1 MTKLNWWKENGNI
14 KLPEV
19 NNIFSNNL
27 KWINNFINNNNLSNL
42 EKVYYI
48 YQSYLKNEDK
58 NILKNVLNEIE
69 NKYSKL
75 ELEHSWIWIWIW
87 LLLWKKEDIE
97 KTIKKSFKNCF
108 QVCKDILIDQL
119 SSRSECYAEEDINKY
134 CKLYWIDYDELD
146 DNDPSYKNFM
156 YNATKKSINN
166 INNNN
171 QYIDKIINND
181 TLNYNLNSKVFDY
194 LSNWE
199 FSKIT
204 LKDILLTIFWWFI
217 ISDSKDFFKNSN
229 FYFNELSFY
238 ENREELKKYIW
249 NNEISYLERSF
260 DPYYWYVNDFYY
272 WIYIDFNL
280 RHE

>member
-1 MTKLNWWKENGNI
+1 MTKLNWWKESGDV

-97 KTIKKSFKNCF
+97 KTIKKSFKDCF

-119 SSRSECYAEEDINKY
+119 SSRSECYSEEDINKY

-146 DNDPSYKNFM
+146 NNDPSYKNFM

-249 NNEISYLERSF
+249 NNEISYLEHSF
-260 DPYYWYVNDFYY
+260 NHYLYVNDFYY